1 MRERGDD
8 SFSAPDRHAMNQPS
22 ATLAAILRAIPRRYR
37 STARP
42 APGAVAQP
50 DPDSPIARLARAIEP
65 LQAADA
71 SAQAPDGA
79 VRHAFIDAL
88 AALIDEALRP
98 DAGDPVFQ
106 GALQEYRHPVVR
118 EYLELRHQEAADQR
132 QLRAAINTV
141 AHPAAAAPGARR
153 GTRIS
158 ARLHAEVSSGSWQQA
173 AQTAQAL
180 LNLPQVHTD
189 ADLASALRALL
200 DAPALARLQRLD
212 ALASDPRVRQ
222 YEAIREKQGPRSG
235 SEEANAQGLL
245 ARQRGVAVEI
255 LAARARA
262 LARHLTRRPLPNH
275 AMATHRPAT
284 AW

>member
-1 MRERGDD
+1 M
-8 SFSAPDRHAMNQPS
+8 
-22 ATLAAILRAIPRRYR
+22 
-37 STARP
+37 
-42 APGAVAQP
+42 
-50 DPDSPIARLARAIEP
+50 
-65 LQAADA
+65 
-71 SAQAPDGA
+71 
-79 VRHAFIDAL
+79 RHAFIDAL

-106 GALQEYRHPVVR
+106 ARCRNTATPSSVNTWNC
-118 EYLELRHQEAADQR
+118 AAR
-132 QLRAAINTV
+132 KPPTSASCAPPSTPSRIRPPPRL
-141 AHPAAAAPGARR
+141 APGAGRE
-153 GTRIS
+153 S
-158 ARLHAEVSSGSWQQA
+158 LARLHAEVSSGSWQQA

-255 LAARARA
+255 LAARARSA
-262 LARHLTRRPLPNH
+262 GAASDQASLPNH